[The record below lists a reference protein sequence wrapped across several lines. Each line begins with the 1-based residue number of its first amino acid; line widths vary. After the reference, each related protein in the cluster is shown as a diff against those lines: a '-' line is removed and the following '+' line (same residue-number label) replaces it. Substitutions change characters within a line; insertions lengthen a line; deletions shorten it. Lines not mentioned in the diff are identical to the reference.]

1 VKLLRAEEFFGSAG
15 ALPPE
20 KQQSHHSPIAIR
32 QSLLFLAR
40 QEHRTPM
47 ISPTKVGAQF
57 LRHQLQTEVRSMDGF
72 CCADKNP
79 CHWL

>member
-40 QEHRTPM
+40 QEHRTPND
-47 ISPTKVGAQF
+47 F
-57 LRHQLQTEVRSMDGF
+57 
-72 CCADKNP
+72 AD
-79 CHWL
+79 